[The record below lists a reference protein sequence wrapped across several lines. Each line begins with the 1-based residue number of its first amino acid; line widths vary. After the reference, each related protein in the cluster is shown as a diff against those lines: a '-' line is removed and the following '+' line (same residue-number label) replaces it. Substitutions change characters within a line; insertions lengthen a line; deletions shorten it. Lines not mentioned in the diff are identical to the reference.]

1 MTGEFTEFTQAV
13 AREQSRSHLGSGTYD
28 TSALSRVAVL
38 GGGPDACLLAALCLA
53 EEADVTLFSA
63 YGAELNQLRQSG
75 GISLRG
81 VGPVGS
87 YQIDRQ
93 SAPSIKTTAELDSA
107 IADAQVIFLTG
118 PIHKQRTYAM
128 VLATHLSDGQIV
140 VLAPGRSLGALET
153 AWHLRIGGCTADV
166 TIVETQGLPYWY
178 DVNGVQLTL
187 SHVDTVYA
195 ATLPSGRNDVI
206 SSLQRF
212 LPNIQAADSVLW
224 SGFADGSALVEAPA
238 LLLNGPAMSHGG
250 VKIPLG
256 GQALPENNTFR
267 TLIGTEQRAVIDK
280 LAAERH
286 SVASAF
292 GLRNLPSAAD
302 WIQVHAGS
310 ERGDSSRPVP
320 DQAQSQTLL
329 RDGVIGS
336 LAPLLSAARL
346 TGIDVPV
353 TQSMV
358 TLASSILGA
367 DVAAAG
373 RRLDTIGIV
382 ESDIDSAR
390 RAMDNIA
397 MGQR

>member
-1 MTGEFTEFTQAV
+1 MSGEFTDFTRAIE
-13 AREQSRSHLGSGTYD
+13 RGNTGTQSRGPAIE
-28 TSALSRVAVL
+28 ALTRVAVL
-38 GGGPDACLLAALCLA
+38 GGGPDACLLSALCLA
-53 EEADVTLFSA
+53 EGAEVTLFSA

-87 YQIDRQ
+87 YQVDRQ
-93 SAPSIKTTAELDSA
+93 SSPSIKTTAELDGA

-128 VLATHLSDGQIV
+128 VLATHLNDGQIV

-178 DVNGVQLTL
+178 DVNGVQLNLTYCAE
-187 SHVDTVYA
+187 VAA
-195 ATLPSGRNDVI
+195 ATLPSGRGHVI
-206 SSLQRF
+206 EQLQRF
-212 LPNIQAADSVLW
+212 LPNLKACDSVLW
-224 SGFADGSALVEAPA
+224 SGFADGSALVDIPA
-238 LLLNGPAMSHGG
+238 LLLNGPSMSDGG
-250 VKIPLG
+250 KPIPMG
-256 GQALPENNTFR
+256 AYPLPENNTFR
-267 TLIGTEQRAVIDK
+267 ALIGAEQMAVIDR
-280 LAAERH
+280 LSSERRQ
-286 SVASAF
+286 VAQAF
-292 GLRNLPSAAD
+292 GLRNLPSSEEWVD
-302 WIQVHAGS
+302 VHAGA
-310 ERGDSSRPVP
+310 ERGEYSRPVP
-320 DQAQSQTLL
+320 NRDAAQTLL

-336 LAPLLSAARL
+336 LAPLLSAAKL

-358 TLASSILGA
+358 TLASTILGA

-382 ESDIDSAR
+382 HTDIDSAR

-397 MGQR
+397 MGMR